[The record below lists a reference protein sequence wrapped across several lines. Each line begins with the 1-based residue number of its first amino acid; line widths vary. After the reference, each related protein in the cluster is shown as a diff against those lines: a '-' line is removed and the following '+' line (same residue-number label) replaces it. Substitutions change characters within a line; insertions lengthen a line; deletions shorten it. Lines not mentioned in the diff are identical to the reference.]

1 MKRHADAITIDYLI
15 DLRKKLAEAE
25 RQRENALD
33 AVVAL
38 RAKILE
44 AEMPRAD
51 RYKPHIDYCL
61 KARAKGLDDVAEYIH
76 SLVKEIDRLREA
88 LREIN
93 KRNPFHNAVPLMDK
107 QYYAQIIVEMVGI
120 ANAALKEGE

>member
-76 SLVKEIDRLREA
+76 GLVKEIERLREA
-88 LREIN
+88 L
-93 KRNPFHNAVPLMDK
+93 
-107 QYYAQIIVEMVGI
+107 AQIADFELYSDYSNAYNIPAI
-120 ANAALKEGE
+120 ARDALKDGEVL